1 MKETDIE
8 EKGNQTCAVSVQAL
22 DGALAV
28 FRVKSWNLR
37 KRFPDLLMVILW
49 MWWYHNIMVSTVFPI
64 PLFSEQRSC
73 MG

>member
-8 EKGNQTCAVSVQAL
+8 EEGNQTCAVSVQAL
-22 DGALAV
+22 DGTLAV

-37 KRFPDLLMVILW
+37 KGFPDLLMVILW

-64 PLFSEQRSC
+64 QLFSEQRSC